1 MVDFVNEEYEETDK
15 EDHEG
20 LLSLEIFLIIIESVF
35 CFEFLISI
43 IFQGH
48 FQENNRP
55 IESINELNHRKI
67 IKREDRSQEIGLPGC
82 PRWYPQ
88 I

>member
-1 MVDFVNEEYEETDK
+1 MVDFVKEEYEETDK

-20 LLSLEIFLIIIESVF
+20 LLSLEMFLIIIESVF
-35 CFEFLISI
+35 CFKFLISI
-43 IFQGH
+43 SFQGH

-55 IESINELNHRKI
+55 IESINLVNHRKVI
-67 IKREDRSQEIGLPGC
+67 EGEDRSQEIGLPGC
-82 PRWYPQ
+82 SRWDPQ

>member
-1 MVDFVNEEYEETDK
+1 MKTYIFPIPEMFLNLFYGYHMVDFVNEEYEETDK

-35 CFEFLISI
+35 RFEFLISI
-43 IFQGH
+43 SFQGH

-55 IESINELNHRKI
+55 IESIN
-67 IKREDRSQEIGLPGC
+67 
-82 PRWYPQ
+82 
-88 I
+88 

>member
-1 MVDFVNEEYEETDK
+1 MKTYIFPIPEMFLNLFYGYHMVDFVKEEYEETEK

-20 LLSLEIFLIIIESVF
+20 LLLKFLLINIASVF

-43 IFQGH
+43 SFQGH

-55 IESINELNHRKI
+55 IESIN
-67 IKREDRSQEIGLPGC
+67 
-82 PRWYPQ
+82 
-88 I
+88 